1 MASAFLRSSLAH
13 GGLLADDLGLA
24 IPTDRERARQPRTPG
39 RRVAIVGAGFGGLAA
54 AIRLQAAGMSTVIY
68 EARDKAGGCAY
79 VYEQDGYTFDGGPT
93 VITAPTCLEE
103 LFTLAGRRMEDYV
116 ELLPVH
122 PMYRLVWPDGTAIDY
137 DVMNG
142 LMEREIARIAPDD
155 VDGYRRFED
164 YAKKVFDTGYTP
176 LADKPFLRLRD
187 MLKVAPEMVRLR
199 SDRSVYATVA
209 RFVKD
214 EHIRQALSFHSL
226 LVGGNPFDTSS
237 IYTLIH
243 YLERNWGVFFP
254 RGGTGALV
262 RAFVRLYED
271 LGGEL
276 RLSSPVERIHVDEHE
291 GRTSHWISARGLPRE
306 RFDWVVSNADL
317 HQTYAR
323 FYRDHPAAAARTKKL
338 ERMDWSMSL
347 FVLYFGTRRKFP
359 GVAHHTILFGPRYR
373 GLIDDIFEG
382 AALPDDFSLYLHAPT
397 VTDASLAPPGGETFY
412 VLSPVPHMGHA
423 AVDWEATKQAYADK
437 ILAALEQHLPGL
449 RQEIVTR
456 RVFTPLDFQN
466 TLGTWQGSSFSL
478 APKLMQSAY
487 FRAHNRDE
495 KIPGLYIVGA
505 GTHPGAGVPGVI
517 NSAKA
522 TASTLL
528 ADAAKANVAQA
539 QRSG

>member
-1 MASAFLRSSLAH
+1 MSSALLRSSLDAAAL
-13 GGLLADDLGLA
+13 GVRTSPPRDLAA
-24 IPTDRERARQPRTPG
+24 SARG
-39 RRVAIVGAGFGGLAA
+39 AGKRVAIVGAGFGGLAA
-54 AIRLQAAGMSTVIY
+54 AIRLQAAGMNTVIF

-116 ELLPVH
+116 ELIPVH
-122 PMYRLVWPDGTAIDY
+122 PMYRLCWEDGTVINY

-142 LMEREIARIAPDD
+142 QMEREIARVAPDD
-155 VDGYRRFED
+155 LDGYRRFED
-164 YAKKVFDTGYTP
+164 YAQKVFETGYTP

-214 EHIRQALSFHSL
+214 ERIRQALSFHSL
-226 LVGGNPFDTSS
+226 LVGGNPFATSS

-243 YLERNWGVFFP
+243 HLERNWGVSFP

-262 RAFVRLYED
+262 RALVRLYGE
-271 LGGEL
+271 LGGQL
-276 RLSSPVERIHVDEHE
+276 RLSTPVERIRVEDQT
-291 GRTSHWISARGLPRE
+291 GRSSHWVEARGLPRE

-323 FYRDHPAAAARTKKL
+323 FYGDHPAAQARAKKL
-338 ERMDWSMSL
+338 EHMDWSMSL

-359 GVAHHTILFGPRYR
+359 NLAHHTILFGPRYR
-373 GLIDDIFEG
+373 DLLDDIFRG
-382 AALPDDFSLYLHAPT
+382 SVLPADFSLYLHAPT
-397 VTDASLAPPGGETFY
+397 VTDVSLAPPGGETFY
-412 VLSPVPHMGHA
+412 VLSPVPHLDRA
-423 AVDWEATKQAYADK
+423 RVDWNETKVDYAQK
-437 ILAALEQHLPGL
+437 ILAYLERTLPGL
-449 RQEIVTR
+449 RRDIVTWR
-456 RVFTPLDFQN
+456 AFTPLDFQQ
-466 TLGTWQGSSFSL
+466 TLGTWQGASFSV
-478 APKLMQSAY
+478 APKLLQSAY
-487 FRAHNRDE
+487 FRPHNRDE
-495 KIPGLYIVGA
+495 KIPGLYLVGS

-522 TASTLL
+522 TARTLL
-528 ADAAKANVAQA
+528 ADAAKARAA
-539 QRSG
+539 

>member
-1 MASAFLRSSLAH
+1 MSSSTALLRSTLPL
-13 GGLLADDLGLA
+13 GGTLG
-24 IPTDRERARQPRTPG
+24 IDVPTAGSVEKSEFRSG
-39 RRVAIVGAGFGGLAA
+39 KRVAIIGAGFGGLAA
-54 AIRLQAAGMSTVIY
+54 AIRLQAAGMQTVIY

-79 VYEQDGYTFDGGPT
+79 VYEQDGFVFDGGPT

-103 LFTLAGRRMEDYV
+103 LFTLAGRRMDDYV

-122 PMYRLVWPDGTAIDY
+122 PMYRLLWEDGTVIEY

-142 LMEREIARIAPDD
+142 QMEREIARVAPGDL
-155 VDGYRRFED
+155 DGYHRFEA

-187 MLKVAPEMVRLR
+187 MLKVAPEMARLR

-226 LVGGNPFDTSS
+226 LVGGDPFKTSS

-262 RAFVRLYED
+262 RALVRLYEEI
-271 LGGEL
+271 GGQL
-276 RLSSPVERIHVDEHE
+276 RLSAPVERVEVDQDH
-291 GRTSHWISARGLPRE
+291 GRASHWVHSRGLPRK

-323 FYRDHPAAAARTKKL
+323 LYSEHPAAASRARKL

-347 FVLYFGTRRKFP
+347 FVLYFGTRRKYP
-359 GVAHHTILFGPRYR
+359 GLAHHTILFGPRYR
-373 GLIDDIFEG
+373 ELLEDIFKG
-382 AALPDDFSLYLHAPT
+382 CRLADDFSLYLHAPT
-397 VTDASLAPPGGETFY
+397 VTDPSLAPPGGETFY
-412 VLSPVPHMGHA
+412 VLSPVPHLGRA
-423 AVDWEATKQAYADK
+423 AIDWESAKHAYAQK
-437 ILAALEQHLPGL
+437 ILDYLERQLPGL
-449 RQEIVTR
+449 RRDIVTE

-466 TLGTWQGSSFSL
+466 TLGTWQGASFSV
-478 APKLMQSAY
+478 APRLLQSAY
-487 FRAHNRDE
+487 FRPHNRDE

-522 TASTLL
+522 TARILL
-528 ADAAKANVAQA
+528 ADAAKARAA
-539 QRSG
+539 